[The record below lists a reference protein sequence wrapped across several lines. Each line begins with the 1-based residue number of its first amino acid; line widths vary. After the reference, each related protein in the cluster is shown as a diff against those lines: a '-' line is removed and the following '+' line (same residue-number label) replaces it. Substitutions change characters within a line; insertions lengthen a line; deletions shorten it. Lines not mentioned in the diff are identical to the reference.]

1 MESWSIG
8 ELLGARAEPPPCSRP
23 NGGGLGWGDGLQAK
37 GMGNMRKLLLIGLL
51 GVTTLTGC
59 SNGRSFLT
67 SREKERADD
76 PLYSSAE
83 QKRRARYMVPLPLND
98 DYLVPRAGR
107 DPVLDS
113 PHGQ

>member
-8 ELLGARAEPPPCSRP
+8 EALGARAGLEP
-23 NGGGLGWGDGLQAK
+23 K
-37 GMGNMRKLLLIGLL
+37 GMGNMRKLFLIGLL
-51 GVTTLTGC
+51 GITALTGC
-59 SNGRSFLT
+59 TSGHSLLT
-67 SREKERADD
+67 SREKEKADD

-83 QKRRARYMVPLPLND
+83 QKRRARYLVPLPLND

>member
-1 MESWSIG
+1 M
-8 ELLGARAEPPPCSRP
+8 GAR
-23 NGGGLGWGDGLQAK
+23 DGLQPK
-37 GMGNMRKLLLIGLL
+37 GMGNMRKLFLIGLL
-51 GVTTLTGC
+51 GITALTGC
-59 SNGRSFLT
+59 KSGGPTFLT
-67 SREKERADD
+67 SREKEKADD

-83 QKRRARYMVPLPLND
+83 QKRRARYLVPLPLND